1 MFSETTE
8 YYDTIYEFIDYAES
22 TTNLRK
28 LIEERTEGRRL
39 LDIACGTGK
48 HLVEFQQIGY
58 EIEGLDLEPGM
69 LEQARNRLPDVSLSE
84 ADMCDF
90 DLGRKFDV
98 ITNNFSSIGY
108 ARTKERLFAA
118 LACVARHLADGG
130 VALIE
135 PWLTTDAYNA
145 RHVHMLTVDQPEL
158 KICRMSYGDV
168 DDAPDVPLS
177 VVEFH
182 YLFAIA
188 NQGVREAK
196 EIHTLGMFSVQDFAD
211 AASAAGLTHEYIE
224 ADHFKRGMHIFQ

>member
-8 YYDTIYEFIDYAES
+8 YYDTIYSFIDYAGS
-22 TTNLRK
+22 TTNLRRV
-28 LIEERTEGRRL
+28 IEERTQGRRL

-48 HLVEFQQIGY
+48 HLLEFQSAGY
-58 EIEGLDLEPGM
+58 DVEGMDLSPGM
-69 LEQARNRLPDVSLSE
+69 LEEARKRIPDVSLSE

-108 ARTKERLFAA
+108 ARTKERLFQAVS
-118 LACVARHLADGG
+118 CVAAHLAEGG

-135 PWLTTDAYNA
+135 PWLTTDVYKA

-158 KICRMSYGDV
+158 KICRITYGDV
-168 DDAPDVPLS
+168 DDGADVPLS
-177 VVEFH
+177 ILEFH
-182 YLFAIA
+182 YLIAIA

-196 EIHTLGMFSVQDFAD
+196 EIHTAAMFSVQDFAD
-211 AASAAGLTHEYIE
+211 AASAAGLSHEYIE
-224 ADHFKRGMHIFQ
+224 HDDFKRGMHIFQ